1 MRRGMELGDKI
12 KVALDETR
20 ILVLGVQILLGFAC
34 RSVFEEEYAKLPATS
49 RLLDGAALLL
59 LVLTLGLLITPDP
72 YHRVVTA
79 GNDTGG
85 FHRLVTRVAD
95 LALLPFA
102 LSLGLAVFV
111 AGERLFGI
119 AGAVAV
125 GLAFTLLA
133 LLAWYGLGWLRR
145 RRAGHEERARTARQ
159 IDMSE
164 KTSLHQR
171 INQMLTEARVILPG
185 AQALLGFQ
193 LAIVM
198 TRPFAELPGA
208 SKLVHAASLG
218 AIAVAVI
225 LLMAPAAYHRIVFA
239 GEDTEEMHRTGSR
252 FVAAAT
258 VPLALGLAGDV
269 YVVLAK
275 TAESP
280 AVGLAAAAAV
290 LVLLVG
296 LWHVLPLV
304 ARQRRH
310 ETAADD
316 AARSGGSAW

>member
-1 MRRGMELGDKI
+1 MKLSDKV
-12 KVALDETR
+12 KFALDETR
-20 ILVLGVQILLGFAC
+20 ILVLGAQILLGFAC
-34 RSVFEEEYAKLPATS
+34 RSAFEEEYAKLPAAS
-49 RLLDGAALLL
+49 RLLNGLALLL

-72 YHRVVTA
+72 YHRVVTG
-79 GNDTGG
+79 GNDTGRV
-85 FHRLVTRVAD
+85 HRLATRVAD

-111 AGERLFGI
+111 TGERLFGL
-119 AGAVAV
+119 AGAVAA
-125 GLAFTLLA
+125 GLGFTLLA
-133 LLAWYGLGWLRR
+133 LLAWYALGWLRR
-145 RRAGHEERARTARQ
+145 RHAGHEERARTARQ

-164 KTSLHQR
+164 ETSLHQR

-193 LAIVM
+193 LAIVL

-218 AIAVAVI
+218 AIALAVI

-239 GEDTEEMHRTGSR
+239 GEDAEEVHRSGSR
-252 FVAAAT
+252 FVTAAT

-275 TAESP
+275 TAESA
-280 AVGLAAAAAV
+280 AVGTAAGLAV
-290 LVLLVG
+290 LALLIG
-296 LWHVLPLV
+296 LWHVFPLL
-304 ARQRRH
+304 ARRRH
-310 ETAADD
+310 RETGAHGAER
-316 AARSGGSAW
+316 ASHSMR